1 MDTTAWLA
9 EQIEAHTPDK
19 ESDPQAAHRIAE
31 AYAALAGAAAP
42 VFGMQTLPPDI
53 TNRDALRARA
63 LEVMK
68 QWLAKLEPEE
78 KDKLR
83 LQLAGYGIGSA
94 PAPTPVP
101 TDEPAK

>member
-1 MDTTAWLA
+1 
-9 EQIEAHTPDK
+9 
-19 ESDPQAAHRIAE
+19 
-31 AYAALAGAAAP
+31 
-42 VFGMQTLPPDI
+42 LPPDI

>member
-42 VFGMQTLPPDI
+42 VFGMQTLPPNI
-53 TNRDALRARA
+53 ENRDALRARA

-68 QWLAKLEPEE
+68 LWLAKVDP
-78 KDKLR
+78 DHRHAIR

-94 PAPTPVP
+94 PAPTPIA
-101 TDEPAK
+101 DEPKQ

>member
-9 EQIEAHTPDK
+9 EQIEAHTPDN

-31 AYAALAGAAAP
+31 AYAALAGAPAP
-42 VFGMQTLPPDI
+42 VFGMQTLPADLE
-53 TNRDALRARA
+53 NRDALRARA

-68 QWLAKLEPEE
+68 LWLAKVDPEA

-101 TDEPAK
+101 ADDPK

>member
-31 AYAALAGAAAP
+31 AYAALAGAPAP
-42 VFGMQTLPPDI
+42 VFGMQTLPPDLE
-53 TNRDALRARA
+53 NRDALRARA

-68 QWLAKLEPEE
+68 QWLVKVDPEE
-78 KDKLR
+78 REKIR
-83 LQLAGYGIGSA
+83 LQLAGYGIGSQ
-94 PAPTPVP
+94 
-101 TDEPAK
+101 K

>member
-31 AYAALAGAAAP
+31 AYAALAGAPAP

-68 QWLAKLEPEE
+68 QWLAKLEP
-78 KDKLR
+78 DHRHALR
-83 LQLAGYGIGSA
+83 LQLAGYGLGSA
-94 PAPTPVP
+94 PAPVKTEEP
-101 TDEPAK
+101 TK